1 MISIIDYGLGN
12 LKSVY
17 KALKS
22 LGFTSKITSSIKDID
37 NCNGIIFPGVGSFG
51 DCMKQLDDRGLI
63 NSLKKS
69 ISSGKP
75 FMGICL
81 GLQILFERSEES
93 PNVEGLSI
101 LKGEISKIK
110 FDKDLKVPHMG
121 WNKINIIKNSKIL
134 QGINSDTWMYFVHS
148 FKLNND
154 LKITDSVSSY
164 GEIFSASINKDNIFA
179 TQFHPEKSS
188 KIGLTILKNF
198 ADLCN

>member
-12 LKSVY
+12 LKSVH
-17 KALKS
+17 KALNS
-22 LGFTSKITSSIKDID
+22 LGFTSKITSSIKDIN

-121 WNKINIIKNSKIL
+121 WNKINIIKDSSIL
-134 QGINSDTWMYFVHS
+134 QGIDSDTWMYFVHS

>member
-22 LGFTSKITSSIKDID
+22 LGFTSKITSSIKDIN

-51 DCMKQLDDRGLI
+51 DCMKELDKRGLI

-121 WNKINIIKNSKIL
+121 WNKINIIKDSSIL
-134 QGINSDTWMYFVHS
+134 QGINSDAWMYFVHS
-148 FKLNND
+148 FKFNND
-154 LKITDSVSSY
+154 FKITDSVSSY

-188 KIGLTILKNF
+188 EIGLTILKNF

>member
-12 LKSVY
+12 LKSVH
-17 KALKS
+17 KALNS
-22 LGFTSKITSSIKDID
+22 LGFTSKITSSIKDIN

-51 DCMKQLDDRGLI
+51 DCMKELDKRDLI

-69 ISSGKP
+69 IISGKP

-121 WNKINIIKNSKIL
+121 WNKINIIKDSSIL
-134 QGINSDTWMYFVHS
+134 QGIDSDTWMYFVHS
-148 FKLNND
+148 FKFNND
-154 LKITDSVSSY
+154 LEITDSVSSY

>member
-12 LKSVY
+12 LKSVH

-22 LGFTSKITSSIKDID
+22 LGFTSKITSSIKDIN

-51 DCMKQLDDRGLI
+51 DCMKELDNRGLI

-69 ISSGKP
+69 IGSGKP

-121 WNKINIIKNSKIL
+121 WNKINIIKDSSIL

-148 FKLNND
+148 FKFNND
-154 LKITDSVSSY
+154 LEITDSVSSY

>member
-12 LKSVY
+12 LKSVH

-22 LGFTSKITSSIKDID
+22 LGFTSKITSSIKDIN

-51 DCMKQLDDRGLI
+51 DCMKELDKRGLI

-121 WNKINIIKNSKIL
+121 WNKINIIKDSSIL
-134 QGINSDTWMYFVHS
+134 QGINSDAWMYFVHS
-148 FKLNND
+148 FKFNND
-154 LKITDSVSSY
+154 FKITDSVSSY

-188 KIGLTILKNF
+188 EIGLTILKNF

>member
-12 LKSVY
+12 LKSVH
-17 KALKS
+17 KALNS
-22 LGFTSKITSSIKDID
+22 LGFTSKITSSIKDIN

-51 DCMKQLDDRGLI
+51 DCMKELDKRDLI

-121 WNKINIIKNSKIL
+121 WNKINIIKDSSIL

-148 FKLNND
+148 FKFNND

-188 KIGLTILKNF
+188 KIGLKKKKNF

>member
-22 LGFTSKITSSIKDID
+22 LGFTSKITSSIKDIN

-51 DCMKQLDDRGLI
+51 DCMKELDDRGLI

-148 FKLNND
+148 FKFNND

>member
-12 LKSVY
+12 LKSVH
-17 KALKS
+17 KALNS
-22 LGFTSKITSSIKDID
+22 LGFTSKITSSIKDIN

-51 DCMKQLDDRGLI
+51 DCMKELDKRDLI

-121 WNKINIIKNSKIL
+121 WNKINIIKDSSIL

-148 FKLNND
+148 FKFNND
-154 LKITDSVSSY
+154 PKITDSVSSY

>member
-12 LKSVY
+12 LKSVH
-17 KALKS
+17 KALNS
-22 LGFTSKITSSIKDID
+22 LGFTSKITSSIKDIN

-51 DCMKQLDDRGLI
+51 DCMKELDKRDLI

-121 WNKINIIKNSKIL
+121 WNKINIIKDSSIL
-134 QGINSDTWMYFVHS
+134 QGIDSDTWMYFVHS
-148 FKLNND
+148 FKFNND

-164 GEIFSASINKDNIFA
+164 GETFSASINKDNIFA

-188 KIGLTILKNF
+188 EIGLTILKNF

>member
-12 LKSVY
+12 LKSVH

-22 LGFTSKITSSIKDID
+22 LGFTSKITSSIKDIN

-51 DCMKQLDDRGLI
+51 DCMKELDNRGLI
-63 NSLKKS
+63 DSLKKS
-69 ISSGKP
+69 IGSGKP

-121 WNKINIIKNSKIL
+121 WNKINIIKDSSIL

-148 FKLNND
+148 FKFNND

>member
-12 LKSVY
+12 LKSVH

-22 LGFTSKITSSIKDID
+22 LGFTSKITSSIKDIN

-51 DCMKQLDDRGLI
+51 DCMKELDKRDLI

-69 ISSGKP
+69 IGSAKP

-121 WNKINIIKNSKIL
+121 WNKINIIKDSSIL

-148 FKLNND
+148 FKFNND

-164 GEIFSASINKDNIFA
+164 GETFSASINKDNIFA

>member
-12 LKSVY
+12 LKSVH
-17 KALKS
+17 KALNS
-22 LGFTSKITSSIKDID
+22 LGFTSKITSSIKDIN

-51 DCMKQLDDRGLI
+51 DCMKELDKRGLI

-121 WNKINIIKNSKIL
+121 WNKINIIKDSSIL
-134 QGINSDTWMYFVHS
+134 QGIDSDTWMYFVHS
-148 FKLNND
+148 FKFNND

>member
-110 FDKDLKVPHMG
+110 FDKDLKVPQMG

>member
-12 LKSVY
+12 LKSVH
-17 KALKS
+17 KALNS
-22 LGFTSKITSSIKDID
+22 LGFTSKITSSIKDIN

-51 DCMKQLDDRGLI
+51 DCMKELDKRDLI

-69 ISSGKP
+69 ISYGKP

-121 WNKINIIKNSKIL
+121 WNKINIIKDSSIL
-134 QGINSDTWMYFVHS
+134 QGIDSDTWMYFVHS
-148 FKLNND
+148 FKFNND
-154 LKITDSVSSY
+154 LEITDSVSSY

>member
-12 LKSVY
+12 LKSVH
-17 KALKS
+17 KALNS

-51 DCMKQLDDRGLI
+51 DCMKELDNRGLI

-69 ISSGKP
+69 IGSGKP

-121 WNKINIIKNSKIL
+121 WNKINIIKDSSIL
-134 QGINSDTWMYFVHS
+134 QGIDSDTWMYFVHS
-148 FKLNND
+148 FKFNND

>member
-12 LKSVY
+12 LKSVH
-17 KALKS
+17 KALNS

-51 DCMKQLDDRGLI
+51 DCMKELDNRGLI

-69 ISSGKP
+69 IGSGKP

-121 WNKINIIKNSKIL
+121 WNKINIIKDSSIL

-148 FKLNND
+148 FKFNND

>member
-12 LKSVY
+12 LKSVH

-22 LGFTSKITSSIKDID
+22 LGFTSKITSSIKDIN

-51 DCMKQLDDRGLI
+51 DCMKELDKRDLI

-121 WNKINIIKNSKIL
+121 WNKINIIKDSSIL
-134 QGINSDTWMYFVHS
+134 QGIDSDTWMYFVHS
-148 FKLNND
+148 FKFNND

-188 KIGLTILKNF
+188 KVGLTILKNF

>member
-12 LKSVY
+12 LKSVH
-17 KALKS
+17 KALNS

-51 DCMKQLDDRGLI
+51 DCMKELDNRGLI

-121 WNKINIIKNSKIL
+121 WNKINIIKDSSIL

-148 FKLNND
+148 FKFNND

>member
-148 FKLNND
+148 FKFNND

>member
-12 LKSVY
+12 LKSVH

-22 LGFTSKITSSIKDID
+22 LGFTSKITSSIKDIN

-51 DCMKQLDDRGLI
+51 DCMKELDKRDLI

-121 WNKINIIKNSKIL
+121 WNKINIIKDSSIL
-134 QGINSDTWMYFVHS
+134 QGIDSDTWMYFVHS
-148 FKLNND
+148 FKFNND

-188 KIGLTILKNF
+188 EIGLTILKNF

>member
-12 LKSVY
+12 LKSVH
-17 KALKS
+17 KALNS
-22 LGFTSKITSSIKDID
+22 LGFTSKITSSIKDIN

-51 DCMKQLDDRGLI
+51 DCMKELDNRGLI

-69 ISSGKP
+69 IGSGKP

-121 WNKINIIKNSKIL
+121 WNKINIIKDSSIL
-134 QGINSDTWMYFVHS
+134 QGIDSDTWMYFVHS
-148 FKLNND
+148 FKFNND

>member
-12 LKSVY
+12 LKSVH

-22 LGFTSKITSSIKDID
+22 LGFTSKITSSIKDIN

-51 DCMKQLDDRGLI
+51 DCMKELDKRDLI

-121 WNKINIIKNSKIL
+121 WNKINIIKDSSIL
-134 QGINSDTWMYFVHS
+134 QGIDSDTWMYFVHS
-148 FKLNND
+148 FKFNND

-164 GEIFSASINKDNIFA
+164 GETFSASINKDNIFA

-188 KIGLTILKNF
+188 KVGLTILKNF

>member
-12 LKSVY
+12 LKSVH
-17 KALKS
+17 KALNS
-22 LGFTSKITSSIKDID
+22 LGFTSKITSSIKDIN

-51 DCMKQLDDRGLI
+51 DCMKELDKRGLI

-110 FDKDLKVPHMG
+110 FDNDLKVPHMG
-121 WNKINIIKNSKIL
+121 WNKINIIKDSSIL
-134 QGINSDTWMYFVHS
+134 QGINSDAWMYFVHS
-148 FKLNND
+148 FKFNND
-154 LKITDSVSSY
+154 FKITDSVSSY

-188 KIGLTILKNF
+188 EIGLTILKNF

>member
-22 LGFTSKITSSIKDID
+22 LGFNSKITSSIKDID

-51 DCMKQLDDRGLI
+51 DCMKELDDRGLI

-121 WNKINIIKNSKIL
+121 WNKINIIKNSKTL

-148 FKLNND
+148 FKFNND

>member
-12 LKSVY
+12 LKSVH
-17 KALKS
+17 KALNS
-22 LGFTSKITSSIKDID
+22 LGFTSKITSSIKDIN

-51 DCMKQLDDRGLI
+51 DCMKELDNRGLI

-121 WNKINIIKNSKIL
+121 WNKINIIKDSSIL
-134 QGINSDTWMYFVHS
+134 QGINSDAWMYFVHS
-148 FKLNND
+148 FKFNND
-154 LKITDSVSSY
+154 FKITDSVSSY

-188 KIGLTILKNF
+188 EIGLTILKNF

>member
-12 LKSVY
+12 LKSVH

-22 LGFTSKITSSIKDID
+22 LGFTSKITSSIKDI
-37 NCNGIIFPGVGSFG
+37 NNSNGIIFPGVGSFG
-51 DCMKQLDDRGLI
+51 DCMKELDNRGLI

-110 FDKDLKVPHMG
+110 FDNDLKVPHMG
-121 WNKINIIKNSKIL
+121 WNKINIIKDSSIL

-148 FKLNND
+148 FKFNND

-188 KIGLTILKNF
+188 KIGLAILKNF

>member
-12 LKSVY
+12 LKSVH
-17 KALKS
+17 KALNS
-22 LGFTSKITSSIKDID
+22 LGFTSKITSSIKDIN

-51 DCMKQLDDRGLI
+51 DCMKELDKRDLI

-121 WNKINIIKNSKIL
+121 WNKINIIKDSSIL
-134 QGINSDTWMYFVHS
+134 QGIDSDTWMYFVHS
-148 FKLNND
+148 FKFNND

>member
-12 LKSVY
+12 LKSVH
-17 KALKS
+17 KALNS
-22 LGFTSKITSSIKDID
+22 LGFTSKITSSIKDIN

-51 DCMKQLDDRGLI
+51 DCMKELDNRGLI
-63 NSLKKS
+63 DSLKKS
-69 ISSGKP
+69 IGSGKP

-121 WNKINIIKNSKIL
+121 WNKINIIKDSSIL

-148 FKLNND
+148 FKFNND

>member
-12 LKSVY
+12 LKSVH

-22 LGFTSKITSSIKDID
+22 LGFTSKITSSIKDI
-37 NCNGIIFPGVGSFG
+37 NNSNGIIFPGVGSFG
-51 DCMKQLDDRGLI
+51 DCMKELDKRDLI

-69 ISSGKP
+69 ISYGKP

-110 FDKDLKVPHMG
+110 FDNDLKVPHMG
-121 WNKINIIKNSKIL
+121 WNKINIIKDSSIL

-148 FKLNND
+148 FKFNND

-188 KIGLTILKNF
+188 KIGLAILKNF

>member
-12 LKSVY
+12 LKSVH

-22 LGFTSKITSSIKDID
+22 LGFTSKITSSIKDIN

-51 DCMKQLDDRGLI
+51 DCMKELDKRDLI

-69 ISSGKP
+69 INSGKP

-121 WNKINIIKNSKIL
+121 WNKINIIKDSSIL

-148 FKLNND
+148 FKFNND

>member
-12 LKSVY
+12 LKSVH
-17 KALKS
+17 KALNS
-22 LGFTSKITSSIKDID
+22 LGFTSKITSSIKDIN

-121 WNKINIIKNSKIL
+121 WNKINIIKDSSIL
-134 QGINSDTWMYFVHS
+134 QGIDSDTWMYFVHS
-148 FKLNND
+148 FKFNND

-188 KIGLTILKNF
+188 KVGLTILKYF

>member
-12 LKSVY
+12 LKSVH
-17 KALKS
+17 KALNS
-22 LGFTSKITSSIKDID
+22 LGFTSKITSSIKDIN

-51 DCMKQLDDRGLI
+51 DCMKELDKRDLI

-121 WNKINIIKNSKIL
+121 WNKINIIKDSSIL
-134 QGINSDTWMYFVHS
+134 QGIDSDTWMYFVHS
-148 FKLNND
+148 FKFNND

-164 GEIFSASINKDNIFA
+164 GETFSASINKDNIFA

>member
-12 LKSVY
+12 LKSVH
-17 KALKS
+17 KALNS
-22 LGFTSKITSSIKDID
+22 LGFTSKITSSIKDIN

-51 DCMKQLDDRGLI
+51 DCMKELDKRDLI

-121 WNKINIIKNSKIL
+121 WNKINIIKDSSIL
-134 QGINSDTWMYFVHS
+134 QGIDSDTWMYFVHS
-148 FKLNND
+148 FKFNND
-154 LKITDSVSSY
+154 LEITDSVSSY

>member
-12 LKSVY
+12 LKSVH
-17 KALKS
+17 KALNS
-22 LGFTSKITSSIKDID
+22 LGFTSKITSSIKDIN

-51 DCMKQLDDRGLI
+51 DCMKELDKRDLI

-121 WNKINIIKNSKIL
+121 WNKINIIKDSSIL
-134 QGINSDTWMYFVHS
+134 QGIDSDTWMYFVHS
-148 FKLNND
+148 FKFNND
-154 LKITDSVSSY
+154 LEITDSVSIY

>member
-12 LKSVY
+12 LKSVH
-17 KALKS
+17 KALNS
-22 LGFTSKITSSIKDID
+22 LGFTSKITSSIKDI
-37 NCNGIIFPGVGSFG
+37 NNSNGIIFPGVGSFG
-51 DCMKQLDDRGLI
+51 DCMKELDNRGLI

-110 FDKDLKVPHMG
+110 FDNDLKVPHMG
-121 WNKINIIKNSKIL
+121 WNKINIIKDSSIL

-148 FKLNND
+148 FKFNND

-188 KIGLTILKNF
+188 EIGLTILKNF

>member
-12 LKSVY
+12 LKSVH
-17 KALKS
+17 KALNS
-22 LGFTSKITSSIKDID
+22 LGFTSKITSSIKDIN

-51 DCMKQLDDRGLI
+51 DCMKELDKRGLI

-121 WNKINIIKNSKIL
+121 WNKINIIKDSSIL

-148 FKLNND
+148 FKFNND